1 MYEDTN
7 MIIYIT
13 HLKPWLFPVWRKG
26 ENLHSCETLEDLERI
41 TVGREYTIP
50 YLHNL
55 NWF

>member
-7 MIIYIT
+7 MIIYPT
-13 HLKPWLFPVWRKG
+13 HLKPWLFPV
-26 ENLHSCETLEDLERI
+26 CETLEDLERI
-41 TVGREYTIP
+41 TVGREYTTP